1 MQLNC
6 VMEVYKGQLNTKI
19 QPLAQSDCH
28 RGYRKTEE
36 GLLNDSP
43 IFILRYYFWR
53 SNDVVST
60 KELNSLADVECKF
73 KPHEEEDNTTLG
85 YSPCIL
91 FCMSQLFVVFLL
103 LYFFFHFFFYMCNQ
117 YPAYTNNHKKRKKTG
132 TWSNKSGLQHLP
144 RNCLNTSPRIH
155 RFLPEKEWEIYKE
168 TGRWTGA

>member
-91 FCMSQLFVVFLL
+91 FCTSQLFVVFLL
-103 LYFFFHFFFYMCNQ
+103 LYFFFHFFLICAISIQ
-117 YPAYTNNHKKRKKTG
+117 LTQITTRREKKQAH
-132 TWSNKSGLQHLP
+132 GLTRVDYSICQG
-144 RNCLNTSPRIH
+144 IV
-155 RFLPEKEWEIYKE
+155 
-168 TGRWTGA
+168 